1 MDIEGLIN
9 NRTRE
14 QSMHISNDPF
24 SLSSTGGSGA
34 AGDRNDAATLA
45 HFGFPTLSPT
55 LGDNTNFLDTF
66 HARKRSSQDVIMTD
80 DTAPTNDGTRLSPPG
95 RKKSQ
100 PKSGD
105 MGTKTSSSKDY
116 PRRRA
121 LQACQICRARKTK
134 CDNER
139 PTCGSCEALGVD
151 CSYNDAPASKYR
163 SPTRPFWLMRDWIR
177 GLSWCWTDLLG
188 LREY

>member
-9 NRTRE
+9 DRSGG
-14 QSMHISNDPF
+14 QSMHIGSDPF
-24 SLSSTGGSGA
+24 SLSATGGSGS
-34 AGDRNDAATLA
+34 AGDRNDSVTLA
-45 HFGFPTLSPT
+45 QFGFPTLSPT
-55 LGDNTNFLDTF
+55 LGDSTNFLDAF

-80 DTAPTNDGTRLSPPG
+80 DTVPTNDSTRSSPPG

-100 PKSGD
+100 PKPGD
-105 MGTKTSSSKDY
+105 MGMKTSSSKDY

-151 CSYNDAPASKYR
+151 CSYNDAPASKYLL
-163 SPTRPFWLMRDWIR
+163 PTCSF
-177 GLSWCWTDLLG
+177 G
-188 LREY
+188 